1 MRRVRSTLL
10 VVLVVMG
17 AVACGST
24 NGRAG
29 EEEGTVTTL
38 TTEERVVR
46 FRVDGDQA
54 GAPPLAPIAATVAD
68 RLRRSGMN
76 GADVSVDGATLVIR
90 LPEGST
96 PTARRLVDTVTT
108 VGALAFRPLLAEG
121 PAGGATPITGMTTV
135 GPDGSPLVLGPPVL
149 ENGIASATAA
159 AEAGGWVVV
168 PRFGVDLTPLLDAVG
183 ACIERQAICPS
194 GKMAIVIDDRVVSV
208 GQIDPSLRRVVI
220 TGSFDEFEAK
230 GLAAVLSTGPLPV
243 RLVPE
248 R

>member
-1 MRRVRSTLL
+1 MRLTLL
-10 VVLVVMG
+10 AVLVMTG
-17 AVACGST
+17 AVACGGTSDHP
-24 NGRAG
+24 G
-29 EEEGTVTTL
+29 EQAGTVTTL
-38 TTEERVVR
+38 TAEERVIR
-46 FRVDGDQA
+46 FRVDGDQV

-76 GADVSVDGATLVIR
+76 GADVSVDGQTLVIQ

-96 PTARRLVDTVTT
+96 PTARRLVDTVTA
-108 VGALAFRPLLAEG
+108 VGELAFRPVLAESST
-121 PAGGATPITGMTTV
+121 GGATPITGIPTV

-168 PRFGVDLTPLLDAVG
+168 PRFNVDLSPLLDAVG
-183 ACIERQAICPS
+183 ACIERQAICPT

-243 RLVPE
+243 RLVPA

>member
-1 MRRVRSTLL
+1 VRSTLL
-10 VVLVVMG
+10 AVLVVAG
-17 AVACGST
+17 AVACGGASD
-24 NGRAG
+24 RPDEQA
-29 EEEGTVTTL
+29 GTVATL
-38 TTEERVVR
+38 TAEERMIR
-46 FRVDGDQA
+46 FGVDGDQA
-54 GAPPLAPIAATVAD
+54 GEPPVASIAATVAD

-76 GADVSVDGATLVIR
+76 GADVSVDSQTLVIQ

-96 PTARRLVDTVTT
+96 PTARRLVDTVTA
-108 VGALAFRPLLAEG
+108 VGTLAFRPVLAEG

-135 GPDGSPLVLGPPVL
+135 GPDGSPLVLGPAVL

-168 PRFGVDLTPLLDAVG
+168 PRFNVDLSPLLDAVG
-183 ACIERQAICPS
+183 ACIERQAICPT
-194 GKMAIVIDDRVVSV
+194 GKMAIVLDDEVLSV

-220 TGSFDEFEAK
+220 KGPFDEFEAK

>member
-1 MRRVRSTLL
+1 MRRVRSSLL
-10 VVLVVMG
+10 VVLVMMG
-17 AVACGST
+17 AIACGDTSS
-24 NGRAG
+24 RPDQEAD
-29 EEEGTVTTL
+29 TVTTL
-38 TTEERVVR
+38 TAEERVIR
-46 FRVDGDQA
+46 FQVDRNEA
-54 GAPPLAPIAATVAD
+54 GPPALEPIAATVAD
-68 RLRRSGMN
+68 RLQRSGMN
-76 GADVSVDGATLVIR
+76 GADVSVEGAILVIR

-96 PTARRLVDTVTT
+96 PTARRLVDTVTA
-108 VGALAFRPLLAEG
+108 VGALAFQPVLAEG
-121 PAGGATPITGMTTV
+121 PAGGATPITGLTTT
-135 GPDGSPLVLGPPVL
+135 GPDGSPLVLGAPVL

-168 PRFGVDLTPLLDAVG
+168 PRFGVDLGPLLDAFG
-183 ACIERQAICPS
+183 ACIERQAVCPT
-194 GKMAIVIDDRVVSV
+194 GKMAIVIDDRVISV